1 MVVLLPQLLPV
12 SIVYTLGMDDSL
24 HVFQQLEFQL
34 YDLTFGKL
42 VGGFCTFDLV
52 CRYIL
57 TTFRNWQSIIQY
69 KITQVGM
76 EDPDVYL
83 WLSFWIRKFS
93 KPQNWIEK
101 NDSFKT

>member
-1 MVVLLPQLLPV
+1 MDGLMVVLLPQLLPV

-57 TTFRNWQSIIQY
+57 THIPKLAIDY
-69 KITQVGM
+69 PV
-76 EDPDVYL
+76 
-83 WLSFWIRKFS
+83 
-93 KPQNWIEK
+93 
-101 NDSFKT
+101 